1 MAPQAVHQSKYVNVV
16 VITGKVLQTP
26 ELRYTAAGRAVATIR
41 VECHFSYVNDEGRR
55 VHDSEYHS
63 VKATGELAIS
73 CTTWVQQG
81 TAISIEAHLKTRGWV
96 QAATGRTVTR
106 TEILA
111 ERIIE
116 LPAVPPK
123 QLVQI
128 VVRR

>member
-1 MAPQAVHQSKYVNVV
+1 MAPQAVHHAQYVNVV

-26 ELRYTAAGRAVATIR
+26 ELRYTAAGRAGTTIR
-41 VECHFSYVNDEGRR
+41 VACHFTYVNDEGRR
-55 VHDSEYHS
+55 VHDSEYHY
-63 VKATGELAIS
+63 VKATGELAIR
-73 CTTWVQQG
+73 CTQWVQAG
-81 TAISIEAHLKTRGWV
+81 TEISIEAHLKTRGWF

-111 ERIIE
+111 ERIVE